1 MTAKPAGIDMERNYV
16 SVTLCISK
24 RFLPLFGV
32 VGNAKFAQLCHF
44 HRVECG
50 NTVGPNTGLLASL
63 LWHCPHSMQCRV
75 YASMHISGV
84 RLSVPAWGTAANF
97 AAAVAR
103 PVEDIDRLLHSAQ

>member
-50 NTVGPNTGLLASL
+50 NTVTQVYLPVFSGTVRIVGLCSAGSMQVCIYRASVCLFQHGAQRQTLQL
-63 LWHCPHSMQCRV
+63 LWPGR
-75 YASMHISGV
+75 
-84 RLSVPAWGTAANF
+84 
-97 AAAVAR
+97 
-103 PVEDIDRLLHSAQ
+103 